1 MTEPILYTIP
11 YLAGAVVVG
20 LLLHRVIFWGMR
32 TLSDR
37 LYGEAALREQALSRS
52 YRPLQLLIPVLVLR
66 AVLPLFLPGLDSA
79 LQEGLRMSV
88 HTLFVVGIA
97 WLLIAAVHVTEDLI
111 GHRFS
116 VEQEDNLQARKI
128 VTQARLLRRIAIV
141 AISVVALGIILF
153 ESDTFRSLG
162 TGLLAS
168 AGIVGIV
175 VGFAAQRT
183 IGTIVAGLQVAF
195 TQPIRIDDVV
205 IVEGDF
211 GWVEEITL
219 TYVVVRV
226 WDQRRIVVPITQ
238 FIDQP
243 FQNWTRETSELL
255 GTVFLYVDHTV
266 PFDEVRTALGEIIEA
281 SEYYDGRVW
290 KLHVTNTTERT
301 VELRALMSA
310 RSAPDLWE
318 LRCEVREQIV
328 THLQETHPEALPRIR
343 AELHD
348 EAGRS
353 ERGAPHEVGP
363 DPSP

>member
-1 MTEPILYTIP
+1 MDVLLYTIP

-20 LLLHRVIFWGMR
+20 LLLHRAVFWGIR
-32 TLSDR
+32 TLNSR
-37 LYGEAALREQALSRS
+37 LGGDNQLRENALNRS
-52 YRPLQLLIPVLVLR
+52 YRPLQLLIPLLVVR
-66 AVLPLFLPGLDSA
+66 AVFPMFGPTLEPA
-79 LQEGLRMSV
+79 LQDGLHMTL

-266 PFDEVRTALGEIIEA
+266 PFEEVRAALGEIIEA

-318 LRCEVREQIV
+318 LRCEVRERIV
-328 THLQETHPEALPRIR
+328 THLQETHPEALPRVR

-348 EAGRS
+348 AAGRS
-353 ERGAPHEVGP
+353 EREPTPQGMP
-363 DPSP
+363 DSSS